1 MTDKN
6 KDVVISTRVRFARNI
21 NGLPFP
27 HKLSGQE
34 EIYSVLMKN
43 TVDCC
48 NKLFAGKFYK
58 TGETEKLFEQSLVEK
73 HLISAELVKKPYGG
87 VFVADDET
95 VSIMINEEDHI
106 REQCIMPGYDLD
118 NAYAKLVKL
127 DELLAQ
133 NLDIAYDKYFGYL
146 TACPTNLGAAM
157 RLSALVSLPAMTI
170 ARKMG
175 SLISGLEK
183 LGFTTRGTYGEG
195 TDASGFEYQISNQ
208 AAVGKSEESIKDIF
222 GRAVTQIIELERRER
237 EALKQRGGV
246 DLKDKIAERFIDNFE
261 QATGIKIKDSIEEI
275 EVATPL
281 TYAHYTS
288 APAGT
293 IYGYYTAGLDNM
305 MARLTTMYDESP
317 LKGLRFAGGHAMRSS
332 GYNSSYLSGDLVAK
346 LTMGDMKED
355 K

>member
-6 KDVVISTRVRFARNI
+6 RDVVISTRVRFARNI

-43 TVDCC
+43 VVECC
-48 NKLFAGKFYK
+48 NKLFGGKFYK

-106 REQCIMPGYDLD
+106 REQCIMPGCDLD
-118 NAYAKLVKL
+118 NAYAKLVRL

-133 NLDIAYDKYFGYL
+133 NLDIAFDKYFGYL

-157 RLSALVSLPAMTI
+157 RLSAMVSLPALTI
-170 ARKMG
+170 GRKMN
-175 SLISGLEK
+175 SLIASLEK
-183 LGFTTRGTYGEG
+183 IGFTTRGAYGEG
-195 TDASGFEYQISNQ
+195 TEASGFEYQISNQ

-222 GRAVTQIIELERRER
+222 GKAVAQIIELERRER
-237 EALKQRGGV
+237 DALKQRGGI
-246 DLKDKIAERFIDNFE
+246 DLKDKIMRSWGILSNCCKISSSEFMQLAGYVRLGIALGYIGKDFE
-261 QATGIKIKDSIEEI
+261 T
-275 EVATPL
+275 
-281 TYAHYTS
+281 
-288 APAGT
+288 
-293 IYGYYTAGLDNM
+293 LDNLAVM
-305 MARLTTMYDESP
+305 TQPAMLCMFAKKVLTAEERDRARAALTNKT
-317 LKGLRFAGGHAMRSS
+317 L
-332 GYNSSYLSGDLVAK
+332 N
-346 LTMGDMKED
+346 
-355 K
+355 